1 MELSVWITYF
11 IATIILSLSPGPGVF
26 SSISSGLHH
35 GFRLGL
41 WNGVGMQAANMILVG
56 IVSLGL
62 GAILLASETL
72 FALVK
77 WLGVAYLVYLGVV
90 TWRAPARG
98 FQDNPHDEA
107 QTARDV
113 FLRGFFVN
121 ITNPKGIIFF
131 AAILPQFIDV
141 ARPQLQQYAILAA
154 TTFAVDLVAM
164 MGLHGARGEGAARDA
179 RPGPA
184 ALGEPRPRR
193 RLRGGRRGAGE
204 LPESGFGRMTLSQ
217 PFPGRGSNAGRVFV
231 INNTEERT

>member
-1 MELSVWITYF
+1 
-11 IATIILSLSPGPGVF
+11 
-26 SSISSGLHH
+26 
-35 GFRLGL
+35 
-41 WNGVGMQAANMILVG
+41 VG

-154 TTFAVDLVAM
+154 TTFAVDLVVM
-164 MGLHGARGEGAARDA
+164 MGYTALAAKVLRLMRDPGHLRWVNRGLGGAFVAA
-179 RPGPA
+179 GV
-184 ALGEPRPRR
+184 ALASFRR
-193 RLRGGRRGAGE
+193 A
-204 LPESGFGRMTLSQ
+204 
-217 PFPGRGSNAGRVFV
+217 VV
-231 INNTEERT
+231 

>member
-1 MELSVWITYF
+1 MDLSVWITYF

-56 IVSLGL
+56 VVSLGL

-154 TTFAVDLVAM
+154 TTFAVDLVVM
-164 MGLHGARGEGAARDA
+164 MGYTALAAKVLRLMRDPGQLRWVNRGLGGAFVAAGVALASFR
-179 RPGPA
+179 RA
-184 ALGEPRPRR
+184 AS
-193 RLRGGRRGAGE
+193 A
-204 LPESGFGRMTLSQ
+204 
-217 PFPGRGSNAGRVFV
+217 A
-231 INNTEERT
+231 